1 MLPPW
6 VELTID
12 VEIASKLLEASRRLA
27 HLKGFVAMLPDRD
40 LYIDAIVYKEAT
52 ASCAID
58 GIDAT
63 DPIVGKYR
71 EVLMRESHDTLSQK
85 GLKEETLLNIYS
97 DLRSDPKGSGNTE
110 ISEQTGYLTHF
121 MKTGYGFPKDPLFRM
136 ALAQYQF
143 EAIQPSLNGGGR
155 TGRLASIV
163 YLIHEE
169 LLGQPSLCLSAYHLH
184 KFDEYTEALK
194 SVSSSRNWRQWVIH
208 MLDSISS
215 ASDYTVNLILR
226 IKTLKEKIEAV
237 ISENGLQLDRMDI
250 STLFGIPYVS
260 PRKLMSGS
268 IKSVNTAKK
277 YLGQLEELGILSK
290 TRVGREYVW
299 VNTGLMDLLA
309 E

>member
-58 GIDAT
+58 GIKGT
-63 DPIVGKYR
+63 HPIVDKYR
-71 EVLMRESHDTLSQK
+71 EMLQKRSQDVFRGIRLTEEDVLD
-85 GLKEETLLNIYS
+85 IYS
-97 DLRSDPKGSGNTE
+97 ELDLEDGRSRGEE
-110 ISEQTGYLTHF
+110 ISSQTACMSQFL
-121 MKTGYGFPKDPLFRM
+121 KSGYGFPKDPVFRM
-136 ALAQYQF
+136 ALGQYQL
-143 EAIQPSLNGGGR
+143 EATHPFRDDDGR
-155 TGRLASIV
+155 AGRLVSVV
-163 YLIHEE
+163 YLIQEG
-169 LLGQPSLCLSAYHLH
+169 LLEQPSLCLSACHLQ
-184 KFDEYTEALK
+184 KAGEYAEALK
-194 SVSSSRNWRQWVIH
+194 SVSVSRNWNRWVNY

-237 ISENGLQLDRMDI
+237 ICENGLQLDRMDI

-299 VNTGLMDLLA
+299 VNTGLMEVLS